1 MIKRFFRKLKLDSY
15 ELEALSKFLVDIA
28 KGILGVPLV
37 IYLVSGFSLL
47 VLAGMFVLDLLVV
60 IALLVLALIIHR
72 LAKRKLKN
80 G

>member
-1 MIKRFFRKLKLDSY
+1 MLRKFFRKLNLDSY

>member
-1 MIKRFFRKLKLDSY
+1 MLKVFSRRLRLDKD
-15 ELEALSKFLVDIA
+15 ELEVLSKFLVDIA

-47 VLAGMFVLDLLVV
+47 VLAIMFMLDLVIV

-72 LAKRKLKN
+72 LTKRKLKN